1 MLIFYGLGEYIY
13 KYYLLVEQNRIDI
26 SNIRLTLF
34 VSDEEKL
41 GSYLVR
47 LFGVYVALYI
57 SQKNKSREDN
67 YFLCH
72 YLIYFYS
79 ILLSG
84 ERTSLFSINVFC
96 IIFFLLNIRFKKK
109 LIF

>member
-13 KYYLLVEQNRIDI
+13 KYYLLVELNRLDI

-57 SQKNKSREDN
+57 SQKINLEKIII
-67 YFLCH
+67 FLCH

-79 ILLSG
+79 NFTFWRKNISI
-84 ERTSLFSINVFC
+84 FSINVFC
-96 IIFFLLNIRFKKK
+96 IIFYFA
-109 LIF
+109 